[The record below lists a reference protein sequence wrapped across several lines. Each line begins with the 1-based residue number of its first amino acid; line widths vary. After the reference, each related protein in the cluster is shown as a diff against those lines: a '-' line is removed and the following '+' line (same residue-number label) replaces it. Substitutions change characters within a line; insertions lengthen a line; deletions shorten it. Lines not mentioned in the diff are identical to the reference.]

1 MKNLFDPSAKNE
13 ILSRID
19 KLKPDSK
26 ALWGKMNVNQGLRH
40 MTLGF
45 DVSTGK
51 LDPDSGQITS
61 HAQKSIKIFS
71 SEC

>member
-26 ALWGKMNVNQGLRH
+26 ALWGKMNVNHVFIH

-45 DVSTGK
+45 DVSTGNFIVIR
-51 LDPDSGQITS
+51 QITS